1 MHFSTLCGNFD
12 STWAKDFSHMQFSRH
27 NVRILHYSKQLKFCI
42 KYHFWWHP
50 RTYGSNNMLFLHS
63 CSKEWRRA
71 EAQSSLFHGPMRRWK
86 CLFSPWHLSNRR
98 STAWPPTHPQQNL
111 KKGPKPSLWSWCW
124 GWPSY
129 LAPQCSPG
137 CGRSAGAGLEPL
149 PHAQR
154 MDRSAPALPGP
165 ESQPG
170 EHQGPFF
177 NSEHSF
183 SPSSSAARETLIGV
197 LVGWVCSRGKCM
209 NPEYFCHMNI
219 SVALPPS
226 RH

>member
-98 STAWPPTHPQQNL
+98 STAPQNGLQHTHSKIWKKDPNQVCGADAGADPPIWLPSAAQVVCRAGATAPRPAHGQERSSTARTWEPARRASRALLQLWAHLYPQQFCCKGYSYRSFGWLGLL
-111 KKGPKPSLWSWCW
+111 K
-124 GWPSY
+124 
-129 LAPQCSPG
+129 
-137 CGRSAGAGLEPL
+137 R
-149 PHAQR
+149 
-154 MDRSAPALPGP
+154 
-165 ESQPG
+165 
-170 EHQGPFF
+170 
-177 NSEHSF
+177 
-183 SPSSSAARETLIGV
+183 
-197 LVGWVCSRGKCM
+197 
-209 NPEYFCHMNI
+209 
-219 SVALPPS
+219 
-226 RH
+226 

>member
-98 STAWPPTHPQQNL
+98 STAPQHGLQHTHSKIWKKDPNQVCGADAGADPPIWLPSAAQVVAGALVQGWSHCPTPSAWTGALQHCQDLRASQESI
-111 KKGPKPSLWSWCW
+111 KGP
-124 GWPSY
+124 
-129 LAPQCSPG
+129 
-137 CGRSAGAGLEPL
+137 
-149 PHAQR
+149 
-154 MDRSAPALPGP
+154 
-165 ESQPG
+165 
-170 EHQGPFF
+170 
-177 NSEHSF
+177 
-183 SPSSSAARETLIGV
+183 SSTL
-197 LVGWVCSRGKCM
+197 
-209 NPEYFCHMNI
+209 NT
-219 SVALPPS
+219 ALPPAVLLQGKLL
-226 RH
+226 